1 MGFWKLLNLKEAIYV
16 VARPWSEV
24 KETNI
29 KKAFY
34 KITTLED
41 TADGDSTE
49 DVCHTYMSK

>member
-24 KETNI
+24 KETDI
-29 KKAFY
+29 KKVFY

-49 DVCHTYMSK
+49 DVCHTYMFK